1 MDPKSGCQTCH
12 KTAQKYE
19 QRKKKKKNTSKQAS
33 KQNPKNS
40 KTHSDQLQQANKYLN
55 KKPSFSPA
63 IARKTLSIPGLSA
76 VRKEGEPQNV
86 RGLLWK

>member
-1 MDPKSGCQTCH
+1 MNRGK
-12 KTAQKYE
+12 
-19 QRKKKKKNTSKQAS
+19 RKKKKSKQAN

-40 KTHSDQLQQANKYLN
+40 NTHSDQLDQLQRANKYLN

-63 IARKTLSIPGLSA
+63 IARNTLSIPGLMA